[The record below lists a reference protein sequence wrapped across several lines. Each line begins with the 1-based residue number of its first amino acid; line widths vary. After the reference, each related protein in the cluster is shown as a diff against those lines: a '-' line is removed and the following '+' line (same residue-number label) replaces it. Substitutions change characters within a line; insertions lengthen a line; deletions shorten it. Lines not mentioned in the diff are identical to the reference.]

1 MRGAEQ
7 PERVSP
13 VPFTLRFRRGAR
25 LRAQWTVG
33 SRVAP
38 VRQPGAVQC
47 EGKKGLQGG
56 VNTACIVDGGVAKV
70 FIVLKCS
77 SVVSFYTW
85 LPRPRGWDEVP
96 NSKTTWPLRMQ

>member
-25 LRAQWTVG
+25 LSGRSGPVG

-85 LPRPRGWDEVP
+85 LPRGWDEVP